1 MRLYCMTLGRAVS
14 IDCQVVVLNEQLC
27 SQMFALHCVGS
38 GSSAATILSFHNYG
52 PSFVP
57 LGSVPSLLSRGIRSR
72 HAGASLRR
80 RRKKSFRHWSL
91 NFHRP

>member
-1 MRLYCMTLGRAVS
+1 MTLGRAVS

-57 LGSVPSLLSRGIRSR
+57 LGSVGGGVRGFNYWWGFSRNLFIPSITTQSNS
-72 HAGASLRR
+72 
-80 RRKKSFRHWSL
+80 
-91 NFHRP
+91 NY